1 VAWAETGASLA
12 ALTWLFGPVWAITF
26 LAVPLVG
33 WARVYRRRHTWAQ
46 VVVGGLVG
54 AAVTTAVLAAV
65 LR

>member
-1 VAWAETGASLA
+1 MKKKWLVVAAVVVLVAGLGFAD
-12 ALTWLFGPVWAITF
+12 G
-26 LAVPLVG
+26 VPLVG